1 MPRQLQ
7 QLVGRKDSPNNATCS
22 KRRTEPLDSPPIDTQ
37 VGMANAR
44 GRTDRNKVGRCSKMK
59 LEIVYK
65 AEQSTRALGV
75 EIVRGLL
82 DHGRAGQT
90 RDLLPKNAQGFVRR
104 GGQCERV
111 DSVGHIGCIA

>member
-1 MPRQLQ
+1 M
-7 QLVGRKDSPNNATCS
+7 
-22 KRRTEPLDSPPIDTQ
+22 E
-37 VGMANAR
+37 
-44 GRTDRNKVGRCSKMK
+44 

-90 RDLLPKNAQGFVRR
+90 RDLLAENAQGIGGG

-111 DSVGHIGCIA
+111 DSVGCIGCIA